1 MRGEKKNASRLEK
14 KMPKQKKSSP
24 KKKDPNAPKR
34 ALSAFMLFSQE
45 KRNQIKTDNPEA
57 TFGQIG
63 KLLGESWKSASESE
77 KAPFL
82 AKAEKEKEKY
92 AEAMKNYKKSSADA
106 EEED

>member
-1 MRGEKKNASRLEK
+1 
-14 KMPKQKKSSP
+14 MPKQVEK

-63 KLLGESWKSASESE
+63 KLLGDAWKSASDDD

-92 AEAMKNYKKSSADA
+92 VEAMKKYKSAAASKED
-106 EEED
+106 EED

>member
-1 MRGEKKNASRLEK
+1 MPRAKSTKK
-14 KMPKQKKSSP
+14 SP

-45 KRNQIKTDNPEA
+45 KRSQIKQDNPDA

-63 KLLGESWKSASESE
+63 KLLGDAWKSCSEDD

-92 AEAMKNYKKSSADA
+92 TEAMKNYKAKSSTVEEEEEE

>member
-1 MRGEKKNASRLEK
+1 MPRAKAVKK
-14 KMPKQKKSSP
+14 SP

-45 KRNQIKTDNPEA
+45 KRSQIKLDNPEA

-63 KLLGESWKSASESE
+63 KLLGDAWKNSTDDE

-82 AKAEKEKEKY
+82 AKAEAAKEKY
-92 AEAMKNYKKSSADA
+92 AEAVKNYKAKGEAAA
-106 EEED
+106 EEEDEEEED

>member
-1 MRGEKKNASRLEK
+1 
-14 KMPKQKKSSP
+14 MPKQVKKSP

-45 KRNQIKTDNPEA
+45 KRSQIKTDNPDA

-63 KLLGESWKSASESE
+63 KLLGDAWKSASESE

-92 AEAMKNYKKSSADA
+92 AEAMKKYKNSNA
-106 EEED
+106 EEEEED